1 MNCSAT
7 LTAIAAQCG
16 KTLGGIRRFFIINRD
31 KIGAITVSEGAV
43 TAITLAAQ
51 NPGAGDGFIGY
62 GFKRGTAN
70 VVTTGNADDQGR
82 NNSFTTVATLEF
94 MKMETAKRISLQSIV
109 ETDAYAVWEDNNG
122 KRFLMGYDMPISSN
136 VNAETGSGYTEDN
149 KYVLSI
155 SDSSLELPYEI
166 TMTDSAWEA
175 ILDENLE

>member
-7 LTAIAAQCG
+7 LTAIAGQCG

-31 KIGAITVSEGAV
+31 KIGEITVSEGAV

-51 NPGAGDGFIGY
+51 NPAPGDGFISY

-70 VVTTGNADDQGR
+70 VATTGNADDQGR

-94 MKMETAKRISLQSIV
+94 MKQETAKRVALQAIV
-109 ETDAYAVWEDNNG
+109 ETDAYAVWEDNNS
-122 KRFLMGYDMPISSN
+122 KRFLMGYDTAIASN
-136 VNAETGSGYTEDN
+136 VNSETGSGYTEDN

-155 SDSSLELPYEI
+155 TDNSLELPYEI
-166 TMTDSAWEA
+166 TMTEQAWEA